1 MSALPWAIVGPGE
14 IAAVFADAIS
24 AAGVGRVTRVLGR
37 DPDRRARFARR
48 HATEAV
54 DSVEALLDPERAGA
68 PRALYV
74 ATPHAQHPEYVRAA
88 LERGVA
94 VLCEKPLST
103 GSAAS
108 ERLVA
113 LSVERGVPLMEG
125 WMYRTHPQ
133 FAALCELVAGGTL
146 GRPVRIEAEFSFHC
160 AFDAEHRLF
169 SPELG
174 GGAILDV
181 GGYPISVAL
190 GLARALDGGSTAA
203 LASARLGQ
211 ACGSRAPSGVDAD
224 ARATLELGSLRAE
237 LATAITR
244 EGGMRLVFHG
254 SDGSARLAQ
263 PFLPEGRRRGTLG
276 VLEVERL
283 GRRTRVEVPS
293 RLDCFALEA
302 QALRGL
308 IDSGA
313 VSPAFPLV
321 DHAESLAIARLSE
334 EWRAGIPI
342 HP

>member
-24 AAGVGRVTRVLGR
+24 SSGVGRVTRVLGR
-37 DPDRRARFARR
+37 DPERRARLARR
-48 HATEAV
+48 YSADAV
-54 DSVEALLDPERAGA
+54 DSLEALLNPGGAGA

-88 LERGVA
+88 LERDVA

-103 GSAAS
+103 GLHES

-113 LSVERGVPLMEG
+113 LSLERGVPLMEG

-133 FAALCELVAGGTL
+133 FAAICELVAGGTL
-146 GRPVRIEAEFSFHC
+146 GRPERIEAEFSFRC

-211 ACGSRAPSGVDAD
+211 AGGSRAPSGVDAD
-224 ARATLELGSLRAE
+224 ARAILELGSLRAE

-244 EGGMRLVFHG
+244 DGGMHLVFHG
-254 SDGSARLAQ
+254 SEGSARLEQ
-263 PFLPEGRRRGTLG
+263 PFLPEGRRRGRLG
-276 VLEVERL
+276 VLEVERG

-302 QALRGL
+302 QALRDL
-308 IDSGA
+308 LDAGA
-313 VSPAFPLV
+313 VAPSFPLV
-321 DHAESLAIARLSE
+321 DHAESLAIAKLSE
-334 EWRAGIPI
+334 QWRDSIPT